1 MHAHR
6 LPDWQHTHTFG
17 QQTRRPGESRTL
29 AVIALNLVTMV
40 AEIGAG
46 LAFGSMALL
55 ADGLHMGSHTAALS
69 LSFAAYVLAR
79 RLAGHPRFSFGTGKM
94 NAFAGF
100 IGALLLGLFAL
111 AMLAGSLGRLASPVH
126 IDFDAALAVAVVG
139 LVVNAV
145 STAILGSGFASTPDD
160 GHAHDHHGHH
170 HHGRLHHALHDHGHH
185 DGADAD
191 PLHAHS
197 EDHALRSAYLH
208 VLADALTSVL
218 AIAALLAGKFA
229 GISWLDPLMGILGA
243 VLVLR
248 WAWSLARST
257 SAILLDQQADAAI
270 VTRIR
275 QAIENIGDS
284 LVSDLH
290 VWSIGPGIHAA
301 IVSLVTH
308 EPRPLAD
315 YKAAIP
321 ADLNVVHVTIEVDV
335 CHGEDVA
342 PRRHAHA

>member
-1 MHAHR
+1 MHVHR
-6 LPDWQHTHTFG
+6 LPDWQHTHSFG
-17 QQTRRPGESRTL
+17 QQARRPGESRTL
-29 AVIALNLVTMV
+29 VVIVLNLLTMV
-40 AEIGAG
+40 GEIAAG

-79 RLAGHPRFSFGTGKM
+79 RYAGHPRFSFGTGKL
-94 NAFAGF
+94 NALAGF
-100 IGALLLGLFAL
+100 VGALLLGFFAL
-111 AMLAGSLGRLASPVH
+111 AMLGGSVERMLDPVA
-126 IDFDAALAVAVVG
+126 IDFDAALLVAVIG
-139 LVVNAV
+139 LAVNAA
-145 STAILGSGFASTPDD
+145 STFILGGGFSGAPAAHHHAHG
-160 GHAHDHHGHH
+160 GHAHGHEDHGSGPHH
-170 HHGRLHHALHDHGHH
+170 HEH
-185 DGADAD
+185 D

-229 GISWLDPLMGILGA
+229 GITWLDPLMGMLGA
-243 VLVLR
+243 ALVVR
-248 WAWSLARST
+248 WAWGLSRST
-257 SAILLDQQADAAI
+257 VAVLLDQQAEAEVIAR
-270 VTRIR
+270 VR
-275 QAIENIGDS
+275 QAIEGIGDS

-308 EPRPLAD
+308 EPQPLAV

-321 ADLNVVHVTIEVDV
+321 GDLRVVHLTVEVEV
-335 CHGEDVA
+335 CPGEEA
-342 PRRHAHA
+342 ASPRHAHG

>member
-1 MHAHR
+1 MHVHR
-6 LPDWQHTHTFG
+6 VPEWQHSHSFG

-29 AVIALNLVTMV
+29 VVIVLNLLTMIG
-40 AEIGAG
+40 EIAAG

-69 LSFAAYVLAR
+69 LSFAAYVFAR
-79 RLAGHPRFSFGTGKM
+79 RYAGHPRFSFGTGKL
-94 NAFAGF
+94 NALAGF
-100 IGALLLGLFAL
+100 VGAFLLGLFAL
-111 AMLAGSLGRLASPVH
+111 AMFGGSLERMLDPVP
-126 IDFDAALAVAVVG
+126 IEFDAALLVAVIG
-139 LVVNAV
+139 LAVNAI
-145 STAILGSGFASTPDD
+145 STFVLGGGFAAASGGAHAGHRHVHD
-160 GHAHDHHGHH
+160 GRHAHEEHH
-170 HHGRLHHALHDHGHH
+170 HAQ
-185 DGADAD
+185 D

-229 GISWLDPLMGILGA
+229 DLTWLDPLMGMLGA
-243 VLVLR
+243 ALVVR
-248 WAWSLARST
+248 WAWGLARAT
-257 SAILLDQQADAAI
+257 AAVLLDQQAEAEVIAR
-270 VTRIR
+270 VK
-275 QAIENIGDS
+275 QAIEGIGDS

-308 EPRPLAD
+308 EPRPLAV

-321 ADLNVVHVTIEVDV
+321 GDLRVVHLTVEVDV
-335 CHGEDVA
+335 CPGEGAA
-342 PRRHAHA
+342 PPRYARG